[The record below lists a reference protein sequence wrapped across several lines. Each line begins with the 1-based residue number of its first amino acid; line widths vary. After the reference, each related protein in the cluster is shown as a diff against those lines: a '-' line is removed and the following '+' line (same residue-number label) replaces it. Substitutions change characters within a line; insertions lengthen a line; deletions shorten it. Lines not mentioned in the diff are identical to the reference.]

1 MDQNLLNRV
10 YNARSSGMAEPEIR
24 QQLLAQGWQEAD
36 VNQVVKSVPASQPNK
51 PTATPNQPGQY
62 GRVVSANVEYSPKNY
77 TIGKHI
83 FSRAWGKTKTI
94 WIHYLPYAIIGL
106 VISIGCAFI
115 SSWGTS
121 QGIIWMS
128 LIVTFVSVMV
138 SQLLS
143 LITAIFLTSNE
154 LNHSSALSRLG
165 GLALPFI
172 GATILSLFVAYGG
185 LILFAIPGILML
197 LAFTL
202 MPYVVAK
209 EGVGGLEALKRCY
222 IIARGFR
229 GNIFGAMLMLG
240 LFMLALGIPIIIL
253 MIVIFAVSMNNPIGP
268 TIFIT
273 GLTAIFMTI
282 WPLYLASY
290 TSILYDD
297 LTAIRPIG
305 IDPEVGEKGKK
316 LMFVYIGVFVLLG
329 LYPIYSIITSF
340 GK

>member
-1 MDQNLLNRV
+1 MDQNLLNWV
-10 YNARSSGMAEPEIR
+10 YNARSSGLAEQEIR

-36 VNQVVKSVPASQPNK
+36 VNQAIKSVPVSQPNK
-51 PTATPNQPGQY
+51 SAATPNQSGH
-62 GRVVSANVEYSPKNY
+62 VVSANVEYSPKNY

-106 VISIGCAFI
+106 VISIGGAFV

-128 LIVTFVSVMV
+128 LIITFVSVIV

-154 LNHSSALSRLG
+154 LDHSSALSRLG

-209 EGVGGLEALKRCY
+209 EGLGGLEALKRCY

-240 LFMLALGIPIIIL
+240 LFMLALGIPLIIL
-253 MIVIFAVSMNNPIGP
+253 MIVIFVVSMSNPIGP
-268 TIFIT
+268 TIFIM
-273 GLTAIFMTI
+273 GITAIFMTI

-297 LTAIRPIG
+297 LAAIRPIG

-316 LMFVYIGVFVLLG
+316 LMFVYIGIFVLLG